1 MSEATSETRVARE
14 IRLISESLGEFGTV
28 WESWKFGNKTFKKQK
43 KNRGHR
49 SNSVT
54 MVQAKSCGTML

>member
-14 IRLISESLGEFGTV
+14 IRLICESLGEFGTV
-28 WESWKFGNKTFKKQK
+28 WESWDFGNKTLKKAK

-54 MVQAKSCGTML
+54 MAASVPK